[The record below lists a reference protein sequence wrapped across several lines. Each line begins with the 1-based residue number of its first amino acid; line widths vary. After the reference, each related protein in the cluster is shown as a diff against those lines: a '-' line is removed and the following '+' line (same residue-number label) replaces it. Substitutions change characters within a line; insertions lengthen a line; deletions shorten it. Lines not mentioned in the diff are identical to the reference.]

1 LTDKIYSLNP
11 IVNFEWENSKPTCVI
26 KWQHINDQSAE
37 KYILIL
43 DKKEI
48 YYVFL
53 IIDFLLLSMKYS
65 IGKSTII
72 FA

>member
-1 LTDKIYSLNP
+1 MVK
-11 IVNFEWENSKPTCVI
+11 FEWPDENSKPICVI

>member
-1 LTDKIYSLNP
+1 M
-11 IVNFEWENSKPTCVI
+11 VNFDWAHGNSKPTCVI
-26 KWQHINDQSAE
+26 KWQHINDPSAE
-37 KYILIL
+37 EYILIL